1 MLYKKPSTCNRDTWD
16 TCNLLEIVIVANQ
29 TAVITIIITTFAVA
43 LQLCFAG
50 IVGMAIRYCA

>member
-50 IVGMAIRYCA
+50 IVGMAII